1 MYPYIERMQNTIN
14 AGIVT
19 LVLGAVGIVFSP
31 FDFIG
36 NQGQAP
42 AFSTVYLA

>member
-1 MYPYIERMQNTIN
+1 MCPYKERMQNTIN
-14 AGIVT
+14 AGIVA

-36 NQGQAP
+36 NQGQTP
-42 AFSTVYLA
+42 TFSTVCLA